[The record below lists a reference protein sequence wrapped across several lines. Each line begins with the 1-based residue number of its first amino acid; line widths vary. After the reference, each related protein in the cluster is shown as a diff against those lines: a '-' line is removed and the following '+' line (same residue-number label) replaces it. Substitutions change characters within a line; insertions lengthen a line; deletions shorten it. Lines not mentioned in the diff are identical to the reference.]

1 MAKLRVFCFHR
12 ISDEF
17 SPAYPP
23 IPVNVFDKVCRYIS
37 RKYIAISIEDL
48 SSLNNSSRKPYALVT
63 FDDAYY
69 DFYECAIP
77 VLDKY
82 KIPSLQHIVSDSAQ
96 SGNTFWTQDL
106 NKIVEAYYLRKKDL
120 DVPNYGVFKMNNTK
134 DVEQT
139 ALKVYLN
146 LLHNADRSNI
156 LSEISQ
162 GIGNEY
168 EHTRMLTW
176 NDLNEIS
183 KYNVSLGSHTH
194 THATLNDLPDDSVYE
209 ELSRSRKMIME
220 NVQGTEC
227 MSLAFPN
234 GQYNGRVVDIA
245 KQCGYKY
252 LFSTESMSAETVNL
266 QNVLPRFSIYSREWW
281 KNSIKL
287 RLMNYK

>member
-1 MAKLRVFCFHR
+1 MAKLRIFCFHR

-82 KIPSLQHIVSDSAQ
+82 RIPSLQHIVSDSAQ

-120 DVPNYGVFKMNNTK
+120 DIPNYGIFKMNNTK

-146 LLHNADRSNI
+146 LLHNADRSSI

-176 NDLNEIS
+176 NDLNGIS
-183 KYNVSLGSHTH
+183 KYNVSFGSHTH

-209 ELSRSRKMIME
+209 ELSMSRKMIME
-220 NVQGTEC
+220 NIQGTEC

-234 GQYNGRVVDIA
+234 GQYNWRVVDIA

-266 QNVLPRFSIYSREWW
+266 QNVLPRFSIYNREWW